1 MNNYRNFRTRRL
13 KIKRGQGK
21 IVLFYEIINRPAK
34 NLSAECLEQATLE
47 ARKLTEKNWG
57 DFGNEFIKN
66 HVFHAESVLLL
77 RDKNNQLIGIAS
89 ISTKNICS
97 KKIYYFELTVV
108 DKEYESLKL
117 SFRMNYLLARKIII
131 SNFLS
136 GKLSLDFMLITP
148 NMRMLGS
155 LANIAGFI
163 YPNPY
168 EFSVDNERIPS
179 ADTETWE
186 MAQELIKISDKPK
199 RKINREGL
207 VLEGSNID
215 KPWLIYEPGE
225 APKYREEIVN
235 IFGEH
240 YLGYSRKEDKEF
252 VVRVNF
258 TLSNIIRSLLR

>member
-1 MNNYRNFRTRRL
+1 MNYRNFRTRKL
-13 KIKRGQGK
+13 KVKRGQEK
-21 IVLFYEIINRPAK
+21 TVLFYEIINKPSET
-34 NLSAECLEQATLE
+34 LSAECLEQVTLE
-47 ARKLTEKNWG
+47 ARKLTEINWG

-77 RDKNNQLIGIAS
+77 RDKNNRLIGLAS

-117 SFRMNYLLARKIII
+117 SFRMNYLLAKKIII

-136 GKLSLDFMLITP
+136 CRFSLDFMLITP
-148 NMRMLGS
+148 NMKMLGS

-168 EFSVDNERIPS
+168 EFNVENNRIPS

-186 MAQELIKISDKPK
+186 MAQELIKNSDKPK
-199 RKINREGL
+199 RIIRREGL
-207 VLEGSNID
+207 VLEGSNTD
-215 KPWLIYEPGE
+215 TPWLIYEPGE
-225 APKYREEIVN
+225 APKYRDDVVN
-235 IFGEH
+235 IFGEY

-252 VVRVNF
+252 IVRVNF
-258 TLSNIIRSLLR
+258 TLINIIRSLLR